1 MALVSAPL
9 FALALAA
16 SVPLTPPLQAPI
28 AVAAA
33 AVATTPARLPATV
46 NGVVLDA
53 LSGQPM
59 PGALVQQVG
68 SITSIFTG
76 SDGHFRLLLER
87 QGSAELTVSAMGYED
102 QKVAVGTG
110 KDLTVSLREISG
122 FLPAVPLA
130 TLVPVGMSAAET
142 APLNSGLMFTY
153 SLRNNLIT
161 APGTSG
167 APASITGWSNNDF
180 RLGMRFR
187 WKPWL
192 AEAEGDHFET
202 PVDLV
207 GLRKED
213 NPAFKPSTWQA
224 GARVG
229 RLWSLTPDFEVAAL
243 GAYRW
248 TDTVPNNSRVPYTGS
263 DLDFEQTRHA
273 LGGEALAAWRP
284 GRGHWHLEVGAGY
297 YPVVFA
303 TADAPGKPFGESNML
318 DAHALLGYEVLP
330 GLRVG
335 LGGGLERWSG
345 TGSDQA
351 VRLSLGMHYT
361 PGGVP
366 KGNE

>member
-1 MALVSAPL
+1 MALVAAPL
-9 FALALAA
+9 LALVLVAA
-16 SVPLTPPLQAPI
+16 VPPLHPLPVPL

-33 AVATTPARLPATV
+33 QATPVRQPAVV

-76 SDGHFRLLLER
+76 PDGHFRLLLER
-87 QGSAELTVSAMGYED
+87 QGSAELVISAMGYED
-102 QKVAVGTG
+102 QKIVIGSG

-130 TLVPVGMSAAET
+130 TLVPVGLSVAET
-142 APLNSGLMFTY
+142 APLNSGLMFNY
-153 SLRNNLIT
+153 SLRNNAIS

-167 APASITGWSNNDF
+167 TPATITGWSNNDF
-180 RLGMRFR
+180 RLGLRFR
-187 WKPWL
+187 LKPWL
-192 AEAEGDHFET
+192 VEAEGGHFET
-202 PVDLV
+202 PIDVQ
-207 GLRKED
+207 GLRIED
-213 NPAFKPSTWQA
+213 NPAFRPSTWQA
-224 GARVG
+224 GARAG
-229 RLWSLTPDFEVAAL
+229 RLWSVTPDFEVAAL

-248 TDTVPNNSRVPYTGS
+248 TNTVPNNSRVPYTGS

-284 GRGHWHLEVGAGY
+284 GRGRWHLVLGAGY
-297 YPVVFA
+297 YPVVYA
-303 TADAPGKPFGESNML
+303 SAVAPGKPFAEANML

-351 VRLSLGMHYT
+351 LRLSLGLHYT

-366 KGNE
+366 KGSE